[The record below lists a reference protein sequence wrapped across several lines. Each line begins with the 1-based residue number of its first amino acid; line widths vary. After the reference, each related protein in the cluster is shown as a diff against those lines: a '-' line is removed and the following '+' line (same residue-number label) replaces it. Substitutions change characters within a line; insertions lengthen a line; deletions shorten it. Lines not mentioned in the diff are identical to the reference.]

1 MWEKGG
7 GNVTNTRIV
16 SENFKIEKG
25 REKGNCI
32 ICAIETEQGFKSKD
46 FIKDARFTNFDIL
59 NNINSNIICE
69 YCACC
74 MKNDDLRRKSFI
86 ASKEKI
92 IYLQKNDIENYIFN
106 LKEHIQSEFV
116 ACLTRSFKK
125 HNAFRAKVNI
135 DTERFY
141 IREEDNEYLF
151 DAKEMKSLYE
161 KLNEFYLYFNKEEIA
176 TGNYNLMSIKE
187 FGIKNF
193 EIYDNIIKQHR
204 KTIQLDLL
212 LHILNSE
219 KRNEAVKERIKMK
232 RGK

>member
-1 MWEKGG
+1 M
-7 GNVTNTRIV
+7 TNTQIV
-16 SENFKIEKG
+16 SNNFKIEIGK
-25 REKGNCI
+25 EKG
-32 ICAIETEQGFKSKD
+32 ICLMCSSETQKGFKSKD

-59 NNINSNIICE
+59 SNIKSKVICE
-69 YCACC
+69 HCAVC

-106 LKEHIQSEFV
+106 LKEHVKGEFIV
-116 ACLTRSFKK
+116 CLTRTFKK

-135 DTERFY
+135 DAERFY

-151 DAKEMKSLYE
+151 EVSEMKKLYE
-161 KLNEFYLYFNKEEIA
+161 KLNEFYMYFNKEEIA

-187 FGIKNF
+187 FGIENF
-193 EIYDNIIKQHR
+193 GVYDNLIKQHR

-219 KRNEAVKERIKMK
+219 KRNEAVKARIKMK